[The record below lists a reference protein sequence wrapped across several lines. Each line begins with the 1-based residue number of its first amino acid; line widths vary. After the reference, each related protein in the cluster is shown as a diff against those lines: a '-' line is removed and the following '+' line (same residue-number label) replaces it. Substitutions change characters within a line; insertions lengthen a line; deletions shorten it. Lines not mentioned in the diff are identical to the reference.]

1 MELLNE
7 KVIFR
12 LMRRHPDAVSWLE
25 NWLEVTRDSTWTTIQ
40 EVKRAF
46 PAVDGG
52 VKVSS
57 GGSVTVFDVSGNKYR
72 MIVAINY
79 QYQLVR
85 VFELPTHGEYSKNLW
100 KERY

>member
-7 KVIFR
+7 KVIARF
-12 LMRRHPDAVSWLE
+12 MRRHPDAVSWLE
-25 NWLEVTRDSTWTTIQ
+25 NWLEVTRDSTWRTIQ
-40 EVKRAF
+40 DVKGAF

-79 QYQLVR
+79 QFQLVR
-85 VFELPTHGEYSKNLW
+85 VFELLTHGEYSKNLW